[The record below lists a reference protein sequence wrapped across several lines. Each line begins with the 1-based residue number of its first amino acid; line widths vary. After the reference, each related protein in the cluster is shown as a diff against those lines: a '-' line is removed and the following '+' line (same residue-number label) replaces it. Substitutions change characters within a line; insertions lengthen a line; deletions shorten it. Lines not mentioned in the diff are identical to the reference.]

1 MISSDSVF
9 SPLRD
14 SPGPGSGNV
23 SLSRRTPFTSFSTPP
38 TMSPLTIIREET
50 AREETASS
58 HFTKEQVENV
68 KEKLESVGDFVKETS
83 SMSDVFH
90 TAAPSPPDLSLQN
103 TNISNKSPGQE
114 QSPVEKPKSSE
125 LLNVI
130 TAFPHLVQG
139 GAASNG
145 KPQSD
150 IR

>member
-1 MISSDSVF
+1 
-9 SPLRD
+9 
-14 SPGPGSGNV
+14 
-23 SLSRRTPFTSFSTPP
+23 
-38 TMSPLTIIREET
+38 MSPLTIIREET
-50 AREETASS
+50 AKEETASS
-58 HFTKEQVENV
+58 HFTKEQVESV

-83 SMSDVFH
+83 SKSDVFH
-90 TAAPSPPDLSLQN
+90 TAAPDLSLQN
-103 TNISNKSPGQE
+103 TNVSHKSPGQE